1 MLRDTGTLLTMIV
14 TQATTHVHH
23 TPIGEVNTVVT
34 NPKEEIALTSYLN
47 VFSQE
52 VTLTLLEENAE
63 ATHVE
68 SKKSEHGISVLA
80 YVRPSVGNV
89 YVVISNHHQAAFKL
103 VMSLSTMLVHATVE
117 LHMLLLS
124 LKEVQTPKLLVTPV

>member
-1 MLRDTGTLLTMIV
+1 
-14 TQATTHVHH
+14 
-23 TPIGEVNTVVT
+23 
-34 NPKEEIALTSYLN
+34 
-47 VFSQE
+47 
-52 VTLTLLEENAE
+52 
-63 ATHVE
+63 
-68 SKKSEHGISVLA
+68 
-80 YVRPSVGNV
+80 V